1 MAQVLSRLTRLP
13 SSKWVTIGILV
24 VTCIIYT
31 YALVHGMKGISRL
44 SAACMYLFFALLAMC
59 SWPEARPATSWR
71 PASLPSEIWPRT
83 SLAWPPSPIPS
94 GPPPS
99 PRPGPSFT
107 GLLDGMVRG
116 LSLLHRLH
124 LPWAHRE
131 ADHPGRLC
139 IQPGRHLLKLPD
151 PGKLQPGPPV
161 SGKLDVLGIYG
172 GAGDLYSTIIAIVDT
187 LPLLPWCWCF

>member
-1 MAQVLSRLTRLP
+1 MYGAATSRNILRPAVPGKCIDLLALFALLAGTATTFSLATPLMAQVLSRLTGLP

-44 SAACMYLFFALLAMC
+44 SAACMYLFFALLAYVLLAGG
-59 SWPEARPATSWR
+59 ET
-71 PASLPSEIWPRT
+71 LPSEIWPRT

-107 GLLDGMVRG
+107 GPTGWYG
-116 LSLLHRLH
+116 AWP
-124 LPWAHRE
+124 LPSSSA
-131 ADHPGRLC
+131 PS
-139 IQPGRHLLKLPD
+139 
-151 PGKLQPGPPV
+151 PV
-161 SGKLDVLGIYG
+161 
-172 GAGDLYSTIIAIVDT
+172 GA
-187 LPLLPWCWCF
+187 P